1 MFRKNSGD
9 RASLVGPLIAR
20 LLLAALVGLV
30 LVLGVTASLLVYSA
44 AERVAQSN
52 LALTETHIP
61 RVRLISDFRS
71 ELLEHERLAYEL
83 YALIDAEQMVP
94 AIKAQRQEVA
104 RRLPRL
110 SAMLET
116 GATERFENRWRDIVQ
131 EVDRLAAN
139 IARETTDWDSAR
151 AQLGRIS
158 EHRRALDP
166 ILAGLA
172 ADAQRRAEVAE
183 ERSRD
188 DLTFMSSLVSAYSA
202 VILLIAFALGWMLRR
217 LFLANARNYALAQ
230 FPERNPMPVL
240 TLDSRGQVQYA
251 NHAARHCVADH
262 TGPGSSLAALV
273 PPEVSNQIVAT
284 TKSSPEGRVE
294 HAIGETLLSYHWYWL
309 EDRQLYHVYVR
320 DITVERKAQ
329 RELERMAFEDE
340 VTGLPNRNAMLAR
353 LREDAGQGAARCLG
367 MLNIERFYLLMLSQ
381 GFGAADGILARFAEI
396 ARARVVELFGP
407 DAVLA
412 RIEGAMFA
420 LYWETG
426 QEGPA
431 LELDLEC
438 LMDRLPGV
446 IRSGRAM
453 FHGDYRMGVRVV
465 TAADKA
471 SPEALFSDA
480 DAALRQVEQN
490 TSGRYLIHDAHIREQ
505 QQHILLIEQRL
516 RDAMAHETS
525 GLEVC
530 LQPKINLR
538 DDSVVGAEALLR
550 WNDPDLGLMRPDRFV
565 PIAEQS
571 ALILELGQW
580 VTHRVLRLLQRWLED
595 PLLAQLQIAINA
607 APEEL
612 QAEHYGEGILQRLNQ
627 AGIPPE
633 RLEIEVTERVL
644 ADTRAMGR
652 MDNLGRLRRAGVDVS
667 LDDFGTGY
675 SSLGYLSSMPISHL
689 KIDKSFVNQ
698 IPSPDGPALV
708 EVILGLARQIGIDCI
723 AEGVETA
730 EQARYLPS
738 VGCFLAQ
745 GHYFAPALTIPEFE
759 AFVRQ
764 PGERKSRARMDGPGE
779 ERSRLDR
786 E

>member
-1 MFRKNSGD
+1 MGD
-9 RASLVGPLIAR
+9 KGFLGRSLGAP

-61 RVRLISDFRS
+61 RVRLVSEFRS

-83 YALIDAEQMVP
+83 YALIDAEQMKP
-94 AIKAQRQEVA
+94 AIKAQRQQVA
-104 RRLPRL
+104 GRLPRL
-110 SAMLET
+110 SAMLEP
-116 GATERFENRWRDIVQ
+116 GPRESLENRWRSIVQ

-139 IARETTDWDSAR
+139 IARETTDWDAAR

-158 EHRRALDP
+158 EHRQAVDP
-166 ILAGLA
+166 LLEALA
-172 ADAQRRAEVAE
+172 ADAQRRAEAAE

-202 VILLIAFALGWMLRR
+202 VILLIAFAVAWMLRH
-217 LFLANARNYALAQ
+217 LFRANARNYALAQ

-240 TLDSRGQVQYA
+240 TLDGRGQVQYA
-251 NHAARHCVADH
+251 NRAARHCVADDA
-262 TGPGSSLAALV
+262 GQGSPLAALV

-284 TKSSPEGRVE
+284 TMSSPAGRVE

-320 DITVERKAQ
+320 DITAEREAQ
-329 RELERMAFEDE
+329 RELERMAFADE

-353 LREDAGQGAARCLG
+353 LREDAGQGAPRCLG
-367 MLNIERFYLLMLSQ
+367 VLNIERFYLLMVSQ

-396 ARARVVELFGP
+396 ARVRVVELFGP

-420 LYWETG
+420 LYWQTAG

-431 LELDLEC
+431 LELDLDC

-453 FHGDYRMGVRVV
+453 FHGNYRMGVRVV
-465 TAADKA
+465 TAADEA
-471 SPEALFSDA
+471 SPEELFSDA

-490 TSGRYLIHDAHIREQ
+490 ISGRYLIHDAHIREQ

-516 RDAMAHETS
+516 REAMADEVS

-530 LQPKINLR
+530 LQPKISLR
-538 DDSVVGAEALLR
+538 DYSVVGAEALLR
-550 WNDPDLGLMRPDRFV
+550 WEDPDLGLMRPDRFV

-595 PLLAQLQIAINA
+595 PVLAQLQIAINA

-627 AGIPPE
+627 AGIPPQ

-652 MDNLGRLRRAGVDVS
+652 MDNLGRLRRAGVEIS

-698 IPSPDGPALV
+698 IPSTDGPALV

-764 PGERKSRARMDGPGE
+764 QGEPNAPARMDGPGE
-779 ERSRLDR
+779 ESSGVDR